1 MEEVVEGAAPGVLCT
16 ARLMLSAI
24 REEVHVTFVIVGS
37 KSYRAIL
44 MHYTVE
50 PDL

>member
-16 ARLMLSAI
+16 AGLMLSAI